1 MYPKAYIFH
10 NGVLSSSF
18 NGLKNSNSVSYPIT
32 NSQEYRDLPTDVR
45 DMYVAAHFGKED
57 VRYDHVLVTPE
68 VDMTYASWALLDAN
82 NAEICC
88 IAQEDDLKEL
98 ESISRKI
105 RHDDFEL
112 WDLAANDP
120 SFSIEDFNDEI
131 SREDFNEHML
141 AEIDLTCKASMR

>member
-10 NGVLSSSF
+10 NGELSNSF

-32 NSQEYRDLPTDVR
+32 NSQEYNDLPTDVR
-45 DMYVAAHFGKED
+45 DMYVVAHYGKED

-68 VDMTYASWALLDAN
+68 ADMTFTSWALLDAN
-82 NAEICC
+82 SAEILCVAEESDMNE
-88 IAQEDDLKEL
+88 I

-112 WDLAANDP
+112 LDLAANDP
-120 SFSIEDFNDEI
+120 TFNIRNFHDEVT
-131 SREDFNEHML
+131 REDFREHML
-141 AEIDLTCKASMR
+141 SEIDLLCKASMR

>member
-1 MYPKAYIFH
+1 
-10 NGVLSSSF
+10 
-18 NGLKNSNSVSYPIT
+18 
-32 NSQEYRDLPTDVR
+32 
-45 DMYVAAHFGKED
+45 MYVAAHFGKED

-68 VDMTYASWALLDAN
+68 ADMTCASWALLDAN

-88 IAQEDDLKEL
+88 IAQEEDLREL